1 MESGRPAHVAML
13 ATPGMGHLIPLA
25 ELAKRLAARYSIT
38 TTLLTFASTASATQ
52 RAFLSSLPAAVSS
65 HPLPPVDLSDLPPE
79 AAIEAR
85 MSEECTRSLPAIAT
99 ILSELRETTRLVAF
113 VTDLFG
119 TDAFAAA
126 RDAGV
131 ERRCLFFPGSLH
143 SLTLFLHL
151 PDLAASVPGEFRDL
165 PEPIRLPGCVPIP
178 GRDVLSPLQE
188 RASPAYG
195 VILHL
200 AERFLEADA
209 FLVNSFDA
217 VEPEAAA
224 ALSRSKPGR
233 PPVYPL
239 GPLIQKAD
247 SNGGGAT
254 GTTTPDRLPRVAC
267 LEWLDRQPA
276 RSVIFVSFGSGGA
289 LLAEE
294 MRELAL
300 GLELS
305 GQRFLWVVR
314 SPADDAGSVSA
325 NYYDAESKKDPFAYL
340 PEGFV
345 ERTEGVGL
353 VVPSWAPQIEVLAH
367 EATGGFLT
375 HCGWNSTL
383 ESLVHGVPMV
393 AWPLYA
399 EQRLN
404 AVMLAEGVG
413 AAIRL
418 PEVKEKETIA
428 AVVREVMVGE
438 GKGAAVRA
446 KVAELQ
452 KAAAEGLREDGA
464 ATAAL
469 DGVVENWVGK
479 N

>member
-1 MESGRPAHVAML
+1 MEKSTPAPHVAML

-25 ELAKRLAARYSIT
+25 ELAKRLAARHAMT
-38 TTLLTFASTASATQ
+38 TTLLTFASIASATQ
-52 RAFLSSLPAAVSS
+52 RAFLASLPPSISVTL
-65 HPLPPVDLSDLPPE
+65 PLVDLFDLPPD
-79 AAIEAR
+79 ALIETR
-85 MSEECTRSLPAIAT
+85 MSVECTRSLPTLTAILA
-99 ILSELRETTRLVAF
+99 ELTPRPAAF
-113 VTDLFG
+113 VT
-119 TDAFAAA
+119 A
-126 RDAGV
+126 RRAGV

-151 PDLAASVPGEFRDL
+151 PELSADMSGEFVTSPSR
-165 PEPIRLPGCVPIP
+165 CVSR
-178 GRDVLSPLQE
+178 GTSSPSY
-188 RASPAYG
+188 A
-195 VILHL
+195 VMVHL
-200 AERFLEADA
+200 VEHYLEADA
-209 FLVNSFDA
+209 FLVNSFNA

-224 ALSRSKPGR
+224 ALRHPKPGR
-233 PPVYPL
+233 PPVYPI
-239 GPLIQKAD
+239 GPLTVTAAINKPGNA
-247 SNGGGAT
+247 NK
-254 GTTTPDRLPRVAC
+254 PPRDPC

-289 LLAEE
+289 LPEEE
-294 MRELAL
+294 MSELTL

-314 SPADDAGSVSA
+314 SPSTEGSVSA
-325 NYYDAESKKDPFAYL
+325 NYYDAESKNDPLAYL

-345 ERTEGVGL
+345 ERTKGL
-353 VVPSWAPQIEVLAH
+353 GSWCQVLAH
-367 EATGGFLT
+367 EGTGGFLT

-404 AVMLAEGVG
+404 AVMLTKGVG

-418 PEVKEKETIA
+418 PETKEKETIA
-428 AVVREVMVGE
+428 TVVRKVMVGE
-438 GKGAAVRA
+438 GKGARVRA

-452 KAAAEGLREDGA
+452 KAVEEGLREGGA
-464 ATAAL
+464 ATATL
-469 DGVVENWVGK
+469 DGVVENWVGG